1 MQLTVHCHPFLTVP
15 EATSRPLVLRQ
26 VRCFVIMSSDSVAAH
41 SSNQFWT
48 WLISSLSGFCICRFF
63 TFCILKISYCLCKDV
78 RLLFFFFVSLTPWS
92 LQSVPLSIGWC
103 FLPHNSLCLKWGE
116 LHQLLVVNVCLVTFS
131 ILSVSVT
138 ICVFIFK
145 MCLLFFHSVLWF

>member
-26 VRCFVIMSSDSVAAH
+26 VRCFVIMSSDSVTAH

-78 RLLFFFFVSLTPWS
+78 RLLFFFCQFDSLITTKCPAFYWVMLLASQFTLPEMRRATPAPCGEC
-92 LQSVPLSIGWC
+92 LPGDFFHPLSFSNNLC
-103 FLPHNSLCLKWGE
+103 FY
-116 LHQLLVVNVCLVTFS
+116 
-131 ILSVSVT
+131 I
-138 ICVFIFK
+138 
-145 MCLLFFHSVLWF
+145 